1 MRAGNSLKGKRWQQQ
16 HIAVC
21 SAAHTIVCRKWED
34 GCIDGSLPLLLMAH
48 VFFKL
53 LWTRLELLC
62 SWVECGTQ
70 PMGGSNER
78 IPPLDWS
85 STAKSA
91 SMKQSRVPMC
101 IRRIFTTV
109 EQHFREIGK
118 GCENRHLQSTQESS
132 FIEAEQENK
141 ELMSSLWSKKKS
153 YAMPL
158 TTSIAI
164 FWNSGTLLHTP

>member
-34 GCIDGSLPLLLMAH
+34 GCIDSSLPLLLMAH

-62 SWVECGTQ
+62 SGVECGTQ
-70 PMGGSNER
+70 PMGESNER
-78 IPPLDWS
+78 IPSLDWS

-109 EQHFREIGK
+109 EEHFRENGK

-132 FIEAEQENK
+132 F
-141 ELMSSLWSKKKS
+141 
-153 YAMPL
+153 YR
-158 TTSIAI
+158 
-164 FWNSGTLLHTP
+164 SGTGEQRTHEQLVKQKKNPTPCH